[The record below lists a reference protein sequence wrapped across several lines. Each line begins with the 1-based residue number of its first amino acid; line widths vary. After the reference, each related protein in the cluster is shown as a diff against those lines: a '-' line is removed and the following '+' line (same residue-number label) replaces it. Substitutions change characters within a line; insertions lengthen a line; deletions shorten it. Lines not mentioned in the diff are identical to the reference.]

1 MAIHIRDM
9 TRLDYEPA
17 IGLWRRCAGVVLS
30 SADRPDAIGR
40 YLDRNPGLSLVAE
53 ESGRV
58 VAALLCGHDGRRGY
72 LHHLAVEPGHRG
84 RGIGRSLVDRATDRL
99 RRAGIAKCHVF
110 VLHDNPDGR
119 SFWTHL
125 GWVARADIGI
135 VSLSL
140 ETVPVGSPSD
150 RLEEKV
156 E

>member
-9 TRLDYEPA
+9 TRQDYEPV
-17 IGLWRRCAGVVLS
+17 IGLWCRCAGVVLS

-58 VAALLCGHDGRRGY
+58 IAALLCGHDGRRGY
-72 LHHLAVEPGHRG
+72 LHHLAVESEYRG
-84 RGIGRSLVDRATDRL
+84 RGVGRGLVERATGRL
-99 RRAGIAKCHVF
+99 RRAGIAKCHIF
-110 VLHDNPDGR
+110 VLRDNPAGR

-125 GWVARADIGI
+125 GWVVREDIGI
-135 VSLSL
+135 VSLGL
-140 ETVPVGSPSD
+140 ETGAVGSLPSHQ
-150 RLEEKV
+150 EGKV